1 MSKAKK
7 SLTTTT
13 VQTITPL
20 IAPTAEIE
28 SVAGKLAN
36 AYRSM
41 ARHYRKEMGLSPDEA
56 ETKARTPDENEL
68 ERVKDRPASQVSW
81 WDLSLL
87 AEQKEENA
95 VVIWESIKEA
105 ARNELSSG
113 HRAAEVVEWHG
124 HSSPFYRAQFLAIR
138 QAFIDEW
145 QPRGGLELALI
156 DTMAQCYRSYLNWL
170 GIHTMH
176 SEIEV
181 ERERSHYEN
190 NGRRKPRSESSLMH
204 LEQSFQMAERF
215 NRIFLRTLRQL
226 RDLRRYSAPVT
237 INNPQQVNFAADGGQ
252 QINAV
257 SEKPTQQ
264 QLKAA

>member
-13 VQTITPL
+13 AQTTAPL
-20 IAPTAEIE
+20 IAPSAEVE

-36 AYRSM
+36 AYRNM
-41 ARHYRKEMGLSPDEA
+41 ARYYQKEMGLSPADAEA
-56 ETKARTPDENEL
+56 KARTPEADEF
-68 ERVKDRPASQVSW
+68 ERVSTSPSDRVTW

-95 VVIWESIKEA
+95 VVIWEAIKEA

-113 HRAAEVVEWHG
+113 HRAAEAVEWHV

-145 QPRGGLELALI
+145 QPRGGLELVLI
-156 DTMAQCYRSYLNWL
+156 DTMAQCYRSYLSWL
-170 GIHTMH
+170 CTHTMH
-176 SEIEV
+176 SETEV
-181 ERERSHYEN
+181 ERERNQCER
-190 NGRRKPRSESSLMH
+190 NGSRKARSEPAMMRI
-204 LEQSFQMAERF
+204 EQSFQMAERF

-237 INNPQQVNFAADGGQ
+237 INNPQQVNIAAEGGQ
-252 QINAV
+252 QVNSV
-257 SEKPTQQ
+257 NGMTDCTEP
-264 QLKAA
+264 QL